1 MLEPTN
7 NASDAFTI
15 GQRTYRSRL
24 IIGTGKYKDLAET
37 KAAIE
42 RSGAEIVTVALRR
55 VSLSGES
62 SILQA
67 IPPGVALLP
76 NTAGC
81 YTAEEAVRTA
91 RLAREAGMTEF
102 VKLEVIGDQR
112 TLFPDVEETLKATK
126 ILVAEGF
133 TVLPYT
139 TDDPIAARKLEDLGA
154 AAVMPLAA
162 PIGSGLGI
170 RNPYNLRIILES
182 AKVPVIVDAGV
193 GTASDAAFAMELGCD
208 AVLMNTGIAGAR
220 NPLMMAEAMRD
231 DVLLVHAMNGQP
243 LLPQGASLTAREW
256 LKFGQFLRDHGKW
269 NGKQLIAKKLLDE
282 LVVGT
287 KANPAYGLTFWLNRD
302 GKGPGGR
309 PGGRNAVME
318 ISENGIADGTA
329 DMYMAAGAGNQR
341 LYIIPSLDMVV
352 VRQAAFGN
360 WDDREFMSR
369 LIGGGKRP

>member
-1 MLEPTN
+1 MKAIFNVTLAIVICLAGGGVFAQSTAARAEQQRFRLAADYSRENRGLSVVVLKGDKIVFEEYQNGHSADRPWILASGTKSFSGVML
-7 NASDAFTI
+7 A
-15 GQRTYRSRL
+15 
-24 IIGTGKYKDLAET
+24 
-37 KAAIE
+37 AAIE
-42 RSGAEIVTVALRR
+42 DKLISGFDEKVADTIVEWKNDKDRSAITIRQLLSLTSGIDAGQIGRVPSYAE
-55 VSLSGES
+55 
-62 SILQA
+62 A
-67 IPPGVALLP
+67 ITQKVKSAPG
-76 NTAGC
+76 
-81 YTAEEAVRTA
+81 
-91 RLAREAGMTEF
+91 TEF
-102 VKLEVIGDQR
+102 EYGPVPFQIFGELM
-112 TLFPDVEETLKATK
+112 T
-126 ILVAEGF
+126 
-133 TVLPYT
+133 
-139 TDDPIAARKLEDLGA
+139 RKLTKQNETVYEYLDRRILK
-154 AAVMPLAA
+154 
-162 PIGSGLGI
+162 PIGI
-170 RNPYNLRIILES
+170 N
-182 AKVPVIVDAGV
+182 V
-193 GTASDAAFAMELGCD
+193 AFW
-208 AVLMNTGIAGAR
+208 R
-220 NPLMMAEAMRD
+220 KS
-231 DVLLVHAMNGQP
+231 NGQP